1 MKYGCSFDGTHT
13 STWKLEQ
20 TAPAEIGSPSPRLY
34 QVEIPGYEDQKTGSV
49 LDLTENFFGRTSYD
63 NRLITIQF
71 VCRAPRSEW
80 PALRAAIA
88 SEIHGQVK
96 KVVFDDDRY
105 HYWHGRSYLE
115 SWNADNRL
123 AYPVITIEAA
133 PFKWDSSPTTVS
145 YTISGA
151 ASTQTAKIDGTNVSK
166 QDWNTDFRYGSQAL
180 PAFDFSPYSVIEFH
194 FTAMRS
200 AVTIQLID
208 GAGTVYNIES
218 TGEKG
223 ARVEAIPVKTLIAAG
238 IDPSTIWRILFSMG
252 ADGMVLGKILGVTVP
267 VHSGVRAV
275 DVTATVPAGVQYLR
289 YGTDVFPI
297 VGGFNSLPGVQLL
310 PGSNDLVFTS
320 DLNFPSSGEIEVS
333 YRKGWL

>member
-20 TAPAEIGSPSPRLY
+20 TAPAEIGSPNPRTY
-34 QVEIPGYEDQKTGSV
+34 QVEIPGYEDQKTGAV
-49 LDLTENFFGRTSYD
+49 LDLTESLFGKTSYD

-71 VCRAPRSEW
+71 VCRAPRSKW
-80 PALRAAIA
+80 PALRTAIA
-88 SEIHGQVK
+88 SEIHGQTK
-96 KVVFDDDRY
+96 KIIFDDDPS
-105 HYWHGRSYLE
+105 HYWYGRCYLE

-123 AYPVITIEAA
+123 AYPVVTIEAA
-133 PFKWDSSPTTVS
+133 PFKWDCDTTNVVCPLLGASS
-145 YTISGA
+145 
-151 ASTQTAKIDGTNVSK
+151 QTAKIDGTNVSR
-166 QDWNTDFRYGSQAL
+166 QEWNTDFRYGSQAL
-180 PAFDFSPYSVIEFH
+180 PAFDFSPYTVLEFH
-194 FTAMRS
+194 FTAHRS

-223 ARVEAIPVKTLIAAG
+223 TRVETIPVKTLIAAG
-238 IDPSTIWRILFSMG
+238 VDPSTIWRILFSMG

-267 VHSGVRAV
+267 IQNGVRAV
-275 DVTATVPAGVQYLR
+275 DFTATVPTGVQYLR
-289 YGTDVFPI
+289 HGTDVFPV

-310 PGSNDLVFTS
+310 PGRNDLVFTS
-320 DLNFPSSGEIEVS
+320 DLVFPTSGMIEVS